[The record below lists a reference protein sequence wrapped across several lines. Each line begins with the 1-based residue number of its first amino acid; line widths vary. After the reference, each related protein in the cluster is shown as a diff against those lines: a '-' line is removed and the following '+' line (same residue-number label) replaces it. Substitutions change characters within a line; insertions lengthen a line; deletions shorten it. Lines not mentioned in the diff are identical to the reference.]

1 MDRLG
6 TAHTTNVGSK
16 KEEQHSHFNAPV
28 TRIKTELE
36 KVLALFSMVGRLL
49 W

>member
-1 MDRLG
+1 MDRIE

-16 KEEQHSHFNAPV
+16 NEKQHSYFNAPA
-28 TRIKTELE
+28 TRIKAELA
-36 KVLALFSMVGRLL
+36 KLLALFSMVGRLL

>member
-1 MDRLG
+1 MNRLG

-16 KEEQHSHFNAPV
+16 NEKQHSYFIAPG
-28 TRIKTELE
+28 TRIKAELE
-36 KVLALFSMVGRLL
+36 KLLALFSMVGRLL